1 MSHSHAHNAAYDEMD
16 PHDFQGESH
25 GDHVIVDWR
34 ILLGVLLALLFF
46 TALTTTFATLEKWVA
61 VEFAIHIPHWINVV
75 GALSIA
81 VIKAT
86 LVCMF
91 FMQLRYDKPLNTMI
105 FLFCLLALGLFLG
118 LTSLDLGKRGE
129 VYGFKQGTI
138 KPGGDAQSVTLS
150 QGAAK
155 VGPRYETTMGKSM
168 VEFARQRYIDRYN
181 AKGIDGEAKWAQK
194 MAQYTSGHG
203 HGHAEVELPS
213 PNRVFS
219 RVGVTPHLYD
229 QHDPV
234 AVRALEQLRSGG
246 HGPADK
252 EPAGESSSGGH

>member
-1 MSHSHAHNAAYDEMD
+1 MSHSHAQTAACDEMD
-16 PHDFQGESH
+16 PHGFQGASH

-34 ILLGVLLALLFF
+34 ILLGVLAALLFF
-46 TALTTTFATLEKWVA
+46 TALTTTFATLEQWVA
-61 VEFAIHIPHWINVV
+61 GEFAVHIPHWINVV

-81 VIKAT
+81 VVKAS

-129 VYGFKQGTI
+129 IYDFKQGTI
-138 KPGGDAQSVTLS
+138 QPGGDALSVTLT
-150 QGAAK
+150 GGKADI
-155 VGPRYETTMGKSM
+155 GPRYETTMGKSM

-181 AKGIDGEAKWAQK
+181 AKGVDGEAKWAAE
-194 MAQYTSGHG
+194 MAHHLAAHG
-203 HGHAEVELPS
+203 HGHAGVELPDA
-213 PNRVFS
+213 NRSFS

-229 QHDPV
+229 EHDPV

-246 HGPADK
+246 HGPAEN
-252 EPAGESSSGGH
+252 EPAGESSSGGQ